1 MNKVLSRAV
10 YPPPPAMTERRRSVG
25 YSVHRA
31 VLDEGAV
38 EEMAEKSEARISL
51 SVKVK
56 ESLR

>member
-1 MNKVLSRAV
+1 MRAGV
-10 YPPPPAMTERRRSVG
+10 AFWRKERSVG

-31 VLDEGAV
+31 VLDEGAM
-38 EEMAEKSEARISL
+38 EEMAEKSEAKISL

>member
-1 MNKVLSRAV
+1 MENKVLSRAV
-10 YPPPPAMTERRRSVG
+10 YPPPPAMTERRSVA
-25 YSVHRA
+25 YSVRRE

-38 EEMAEKSEARISL
+38 EEMAEKSEVKMTL

>member
-1 MNKVLSRAV
+1 MLSRAV
-10 YPPPPAMTERRRSVG
+10 YPPPPAMTERRSVG
-25 YSVHRA
+25 YSVRRE

-38 EEMAEKSEARISL
+38 EEMAEKSEVKMTL